1 LVEIAALLVLT
12 AAAILV
18 HGYHPYVEDAEIYIP
33 GIKRILNP
41 ALYPFHPEFFVSHAR
56 LTFFPNLIASFV
68 RVTHAPLDGVFF
80 CCHFVSILLLL
91 LACWHLGR
99 IFFHDPRAKW
109 GGVALVAALLTIPVA
124 GTALYLMDQY
134 LSPRS
139 LSSPAVLF
147 MVANAIERKF
157 VRLCLWTA
165 FTGLLHP
172 LMVVFGVCFVI
183 LLQRLDSC
191 HGETQMRR
199 AAYLLLLPWGL
210 FPAVSGAYREVLNTH
225 SYFFLLRW
233 KWYEWVGIFVPLALL
248 WCLHH
253 LARREHLKILDLVCR
268 ALIVFVLIFLVPAL
282 LVSLP
287 PLMNFARLQPMRCL
301 HLIYVLFFVIAG
313 GLLAQLWL
321 KNHIWKWVL
330 LFLPLCAGM
339 FFAQRQLF
347 PATAHIEWPGKSPG
361 NQWVKAFIWARDR
374 APVDAFFA
382 LDPHYM
388 NLAGEDQHGFRALAE
403 RSRLADRVKDSGAVS
418 MFPELAESWSVQ
430 VNALNDWK
438 SFHREDFLRLRNQFD
453 VNWLVLEQPGV
464 ADLPCPYSNSAVL
477 VCEIK

>member
-1 LVEIAALLVLT
+1 
-12 AAAILV
+12 V

-41 ALYPFHPEFFVSHAR
+41 ALYPFNPEFFVSHAR
-56 LTFFPNLIASFV
+56 WTFFPNLIAGFV
-68 RVTHAPLDGVFF
+68 RATHAPLDGVLFG
-80 CCHFVSILLLL
+80 CHFLSILLLL

-99 IFFHDPRAKW
+99 IFFHDPRAQW

-157 VRLCLWTA
+157 VRLCLWTV

-172 LMVVFGVCFVI
+172 LMVVFGVGFVM
-183 LLQRLDSC
+183 LLQRFDTC
-191 HGETQMRR
+191 RRETRTR
-199 AAYLLLLPWGL
+199 PAAYLLLLLWGL
-210 FPAVSGAYREVLNTH
+210 FPAVSGAYRDVLNTH
-225 SYFFLLRW
+225 PYFFLLRW

-248 WCLHH
+248 WCFLQ
-253 LARREHLKILDLVCR
+253 LGRREHLKILDLVR
-268 ALIVFVLIFLVPAL
+268 RTLTVLVLIFLVPAL

-287 PLMNFARLQPMRCL
+287 PLMNLARLQPMRCL
-301 HLIYVLFFVIAG
+301 HLVYSLFFVIAG

-347 PATAHIEWPGKSPG
+347 PATAHIEWPGTST
-361 NQWVKAFIWARDR
+361 NEWVKAFLWARDR

-388 NLAGEDQHGFRALAE
+388 DLTGEDQHGFRALAE

-418 MFPELAESWSVQ
+418 MFPALAESWSRQ
-430 VNALNDWK
+430 VSALDGWK
-438 SFHREDFLRLRNQFD
+438 NFRREDFLRLRNQFD

-477 VCEIK
+477 VCEIR